1 MPLGFVRL
9 FKNDMNMT
17 KWKDRYNPILVLCI
31 AVAFC
36 AALYLMQ
43 IRVGIEK
50 RNDTVEQALDYQAIL
65 MMAQREGCSSD
76 KLLQQFKDAGVT
88 TLIVYD
94 ATLERL
100 DREKR
105 ISAMPGDV
113 LQKSAAGVH
122 RGDFDAVLSSSSLDP
137 DAVYVTRG
145 NEEEAWNEVKEDLFL
160 RYGEERVK
168 VISQA
173 PEILEVKGDSRL
185 LLEPDYRAKTPM
197 MQAPLGLSVKELR
210 EVQQKG
216 FYVAVRPQNYLPY
229 TRKGVDSLFGR
240 IDKANVHVTAYI
252 PCGTDVIGFPK
263 DIAYMGKKLAERNI
277 RLGLLEHVTQL
288 QFANFAG
295 LDELLRAV
303 DNNAVRVLNI
313 DAQENSKLMMPE
325 ALRRWALADEERNI
339 RLNYVR
345 LFLKP
350 QNGVDII
357 DLNLDY
363 MRQIT
368 QRVKARGYKT
378 GVAGVFQKPG
388 APAAVSAN
396 GNPGFAGSYDPDRK
410 ALLLVALG
418 AWAALALYMGMILP
432 AIKGK
437 KQYILVIAGMLVTA
451 YSLFMG
457 RGLVIRQGLAFL
469 SAVLYPVLSM
479 SVIMALWENIKTDD
493 RPLPGVIFTALWQL
507 ALAIALSL
515 IGATLNGSIMGDLRF
530 MLEADIY
537 RGVKLTF
544 IMPVLLTLLL
554 CLRQYRIFSQDS
566 AKPADLLSQL
576 VQICKTRL
584 TLGHF
589 VVLGVLLF
597 VAYIF
602 VGRSGHTGG
611 VPVPAIEIRLR
622 LFLEEVMYARPR
634 EKEFM
639 IGHPA
644 FFLAVLAAYRMAP
657 NWCKLALVTGAVIG
671 QGSLV
676 QTFCHMRTPA
686 MMSYIRAADGYLLG
700 SVLGI
705 IAVIAV
711 SALMPYVKETL
722 IKSFMRTN
730 SFNQRLL

>member
-1 MPLGFVRL
+1 MSLQDW
-9 FKNDMNMT
+9 KN
-17 KWKDRYNPILVLCI
+17 RYNPILVACI

-43 IRVGIEK
+43 IRIGIEK
-50 RNDTVEQALDYQAIL
+50 RNDTVEQALDHQGIL
-65 MMAQREGCSSD
+65 MMAQREGYSSD
-76 KLLQQFKDAGVT
+76 KLLQQFKEAGVT
-88 TLIVYD
+88 TLIVYEP
-94 ATLERL
+94 TLERL

-105 ISAMPGDV
+105 ISAMPGNV
-113 LQKSAAGVH
+113 LQKAAAGTH
-122 RGDFDAVLSSSSLDP
+122 RGAFDSILTSPALDP

-145 NEEEAWNEVKEDLFL
+145 NDEEAWSEVKEDLYL
-160 RYGEERVK
+160 RYGAERIK
-168 VISQA
+168 QFSKA

-185 LLEPDYRAKTPM
+185 LLEPDYHSKTPM

-216 FYVAVRPQNYLPY
+216 FYIAVRPQNYLPY
-229 TRKGVDSLFGR
+229 SQKALDSIFAR
-240 IDKANVHVTAYI
+240 IDKAGVQVTTYI
-252 PCGTDVIGFPK
+252 PCGSDVLGFPG
-263 DIAYMGKKLAERNI
+263 DIAYAGKKLAERNI
-277 RLGLLEHVTQL
+277 RLGLLEHFTQL
-288 QFANFAG
+288 QFANFDGQDA
-295 LDELLRAV
+295 LLRSV
-303 DNNAVRVLNI
+303 ENNAVRVLNI
-313 DAQENSKLMMPE
+313 DVHENRKLTMPE

-339 RLNYVR
+339 RINYVR

-350 QNGVDII
+350 QDGVDII

-363 MRQIT
+363 MRKIT
-368 QRVKARGYKT
+368 ERVKDRGFKI
-378 GVAGVFQKPG
+378 GVAGVFQNPDGKPG
-388 APAAVSAN
+388 PSAN
-396 GNPGFAGSYDPDRK
+396 GNPGFAGSYEPNRT
-410 ALLLVALG
+410 LLLIAALG
-418 AWAALALYMGMILP
+418 AWAALALYLGMILP
-432 AIKGK
+432 SCKGT
-437 KQYILVIAGMLVTA
+437 KQYVLVAVGMLLTA
-451 YSLFMG
+451 YGLFMG
-457 RGLVIRQGLAFL
+457 RGLTIRQGLAFL
-469 SAVLYPVLSM
+469 SAVLYPVLSI
-479 SVIMALWENIKTDD
+479 SVIMSLWENIKTDD

-515 IGATLNGSIMGDLRF
+515 IGATLNGSVMGDLRF

-554 CLRQYRIFSQDS
+554 FLRQYSIFPEQKEN
-566 AKPADLLSQL
+566 AADLFAQL

-611 VPVPAIEIRLR
+611 VPVPAIEIKLR

-639 IGHPA
+639 VGHPA

-657 NWCKLALVTGAVIG
+657 NWCKLFLVLGAVIG

-700 SVLGI
+700 SALGI

-711 SALMPYVKETL
+711 SIIMPY
-722 IKSFMRTN
+722 IKPWLRRFSIN
-730 SFNQRLL
+730 E

>member
-1 MPLGFVRL
+1 MSLQ
-9 FKNDMNMT
+9 N
-17 KWKDRYNPILVLCI
+17 WKERYNPILVLCI

-50 RNDTVEQALDYQAIL
+50 RNDTVEQTLDYQAIL
-65 MMAQREGCSSD
+65 MMAQREGYSSE
-76 KLLQQFKDAGVT
+76 KLLRQFKDAGVT

-94 ATLERL
+94 TTLERL

-105 ISAMPGDV
+105 VSAMPGDV

-122 RGDFDAVLSSSSLDP
+122 RGDFDTILVSPALDP

-145 NEEEAWNEVKEDLFL
+145 QDEEAWNEVKEDLFL
-160 RYGEERVK
+160 RYGTERVK
-168 VISQA
+168 QFSQT

-210 EVQQKG
+210 EVKEKG
-216 FYVAVRPQNYLPY
+216 FYIAVRPQNYLPY
-229 TRKGVDSLFGR
+229 TQKGVDSLFAR
-240 IDKANVHVTAYI
+240 IDKAGVQVTTYI
-252 PCGTDVIGFPK
+252 PCGTDVIGFPA
-263 DIAYMGKKLAERNI
+263 DIEYMGRKLRERNI

-288 QFANFAG
+288 QFAKFAG
-295 LDELLRAV
+295 LDALLRSV

-313 DAQENSKLMMPE
+313 DAQENSKLMMPD

-339 RLNYVR
+339 RVNYVR

-350 QNGVDII
+350 Q
-357 DLNLDY
+357 
-363 MRQIT
+363 
-368 QRVKARGYKT
+368 
-378 GVAGVFQKPG
+378 KPG
-388 APAAVSAN
+388 GTDASAN

-418 AWAALALYMGMILP
+418 AWSALALYMGMILP
-432 AIKGK
+432 SCKGT
-437 KQYILVIAGMLVTA
+437 KQYLLVIAGMLITA

-457 RGLVIRQGLAFL
+457 RGLSIRQGLAFL
-469 SAVLYPVLSM
+469 SAVLYPVLSI
-479 SVIMALWENIKTDD
+479 SVILTLWENIKTDTKSTA
-493 RPLPGVIFTALWQL
+493 GVIFTALWQL

-530 MLEADIY
+530 LLEADIY

-554 CLRQYRIFSQDS
+554 FLRQYSIFQETGRK
-566 AKPADLLSQL
+566 AADLFAQL
-576 VQICKTRL
+576 VRICKMRL

-589 VVLGVLLF
+589 VILGVLLF

-611 VPVPAIEIRLR
+611 VPVPAIEIKLR

-657 NWCKLALVTGAVIG
+657 NWCKLALVLGAVIG

-705 IAVIAV
+705 IAVIVV
-711 SALMPYVKETL
+711 SILMPYVKPWLRRFSVNE
-722 IKSFMRTN
+722 
-730 SFNQRLL
+730 

>member
-1 MPLGFVRL
+1 MSLQ
-9 FKNDMNMT
+9 N
-17 KWKDRYNPILVLCI
+17 WKERYNPILVLCI

-36 AALYLMQ
+36 VALYLMQ

-50 RNDTVEQALDYQAIL
+50 RNDTVEQTLDYQAIL
-65 MMAQREGCSSD
+65 MMAQREGYSSE
-76 KLLQQFKDAGVT
+76 KLLRKFKDAGVT

-94 ATLERL
+94 TTLERL

-122 RGDFDAVLSSSSLDP
+122 RGDFDVILASPALDP

-145 NEEEAWNEVKEDLFL
+145 NDEEAWNEVKEDLFL
-160 RYGEERVK
+160 RYGTERVK
-168 VISQA
+168 QFSQN

-210 EVQQKG
+210 EVKEKG
-216 FYVAVRPQNYLPY
+216 FYIAVRPQNYLPY
-229 TRKGVDSLFGR
+229 TQKGMESLFAR
-240 IDKANVHVTAYI
+240 IDKAGVQVTTYI
-252 PCGTDVIGFPK
+252 PCGTDVIGFPA
-263 DIAYMGKKLAERNI
+263 DIEYMGRKLRERNI

-288 QFANFAG
+288 QFAKFAG
-295 LDELLRAV
+295 LDALLRSV

-313 DAQENSKLMMPE
+313 DAQENSKLMMPD

-339 RLNYVR
+339 RINYVR

-368 QRVKARGYKT
+368 QQVKDRGYKI

-388 APAAVSAN
+388 DTDASAN

-410 ALLLVALG
+410 ALLVVALG
-418 AWAALALYMGMILP
+418 AWAALALYIVMIFP
-432 AIKGK
+432 SCKGA
-437 KQYILVIAGMLVTA
+437 KQYLLVIAGMLITA

-457 RGLVIRQGLAFL
+457 RGLSIRQGLAFL

-479 SVIMALWENIKTDD
+479 SVILTLWEDIKTDTKSTV
-493 RPLPGVIFTALWQL
+493 GVIFAALWQL

-530 MLEADIY
+530 LLEADIY

-554 CLRQYRIFSQDS
+554 FLRQYSIFQETGRK
-566 AKPADLLSQL
+566 ATDLFAQL
-576 VQICKTRL
+576 VRICKMRL

-589 VVLGVLLF
+589 VILGVLLF

-611 VPVPAIEIRLR
+611 VPVPAIEIKLR

-657 NWCKLALVTGAVIG
+657 NWCKLALVLGAVIG

-705 IAVIAV
+705 IAVIVV
-711 SALMPYVKETL
+711 SILMPYVKPWLRRFSVNE
-722 IKSFMRTN
+722 
-730 SFNQRLL
+730 

>member
-1 MPLGFVRL
+1 MSLQI
-9 FKNDMNMT
+9 
-17 KWKDRYNPILVLCI
+17 WKERYNPILVLCI

-50 RNDTVEQALDYQAIL
+50 RNDTVEQTLDYQAIL
-65 MMAQREGCSSD
+65 MMAQREGYSSE
-76 KLLQQFKDAGVT
+76 KLLRQFKDAGVT
-88 TLIVYD
+88 TLVVYD

-105 ISAMPGDV
+105 VSAMPGDV

-122 RGDFDAVLSSSSLDP
+122 RGDFDTILASPFLDP

-145 NEEEAWNEVKEDLFL
+145 NDEDAWDEVKEDLFL
-160 RYGEERVK
+160 RYGAERVK
-168 VISQA
+168 LFSQA

-210 EVQQKG
+210 EVKEKG

-229 TRKGVDSLFGR
+229 TQKGVDNFFAR
-240 IDKANVHVTAYI
+240 IDKAGVQVTTYI
-252 PCGTDVIGFPK
+252 PCGTDVIGFPA
-263 DIAYMGKKLAERNI
+263 DIEYMGRKLRERNI

-288 QFANFAG
+288 QFAKFAG
-295 LDELLRAV
+295 LDALLRSV

-313 DAQENSKLMMPE
+313 DAQENSKLMMPD

-339 RLNYVR
+339 RVNYVR

-368 QRVKARGYKT
+368 QQVKGRGYKI

-388 APAAVSAN
+388 EASASAN

-418 AWAALALYMGMILP
+418 AWAALALYMGIILP
-432 AIKGK
+432 SCKGA
-437 KQYILVIAGMLVTA
+437 KQYLLVIAGMLITA
-451 YSLFMG
+451 YSLFIG
-457 RGLVIRQGLAFL
+457 RGLSVRQGLAFL

-479 SVIMALWENIKTDD
+479 SVILTLWDTIKTDTKSTA
-493 RPLPGVIFTALWQL
+493 GVIVTALWQL

-515 IGATLNGSIMGDLRF
+515 VGATLNGSIMGDLRF
-530 MLEADIY
+530 LLEADIY

-554 CLRQYRIFSQDS
+554 FLRQYSIFQETGKK
-566 AKPADLLSQL
+566 AADLFTQL

-589 VVLGVLLF
+589 VILGILLF

-611 VPVPAIEIRLR
+611 VPVPAIEIKLR

-657 NWCKLALVTGAVIG
+657 NWCKLALVLGAVIG

-686 MMSYIRAADGYLLG
+686 IMSYIRAADGYLLG

-711 SALMPYVKETL
+711 SVLMPYVKPWLRRFSVNE
-722 IKSFMRTN
+722 
-730 SFNQRLL
+730 

>member
-1 MPLGFVRL
+1 MSLQ
-9 FKNDMNMT
+9 N
-17 KWKDRYNPILVLCI
+17 WKERYNPILVLCI

-50 RNDTVEQALDYQAIL
+50 RNDTVEQTLDYQAIL
-65 MMAQREGCSSD
+65 MMARREGYSSD

-113 LQKSAAGVH
+113 LQKAAAGVH
-122 RGDFDAVLSSSSLDP
+122 GGVFDAILASPNLDP
-137 DAVYVTRG
+137 DALYVTRG
-145 NEEEAWNEVKEDLFL
+145 NDEEAWNEVKEDMFL
-160 RYGEERVK
+160 RYGAERVK
-168 VISQA
+168 QFSRA
-173 PEILEVKGDSRL
+173 PEILEVKGDSRV

-197 MQAPLGLSVKELR
+197 MQAPLGLSVKELK

-229 TRKGVDSLFGR
+229 TQKGVDSLFAR
-240 IDKANVHVTAYI
+240 IDKAGVQVTTYI
-252 PCGTDVIGFPK
+252 PCGTDVIGFPA
-263 DIAYMGKKLAERNI
+263 DIEYMGKKLTERNI

-288 QFANFAG
+288 QFAKFAG
-295 LDELLRAV
+295 LDALLRSV

-313 DAQENSKLMMPE
+313 DAQENSKLMMPD

-339 RLNYVR
+339 RINYVR

-368 QRVKARGYKT
+368 QQVQGRGYKT

-388 APAAVSAN
+388 NTAASAN
-396 GNPGFAGSYDPDRK
+396 GNPGFAGTYDPDRK
-410 ALLLVALG
+410 VLLLVALG
-418 AWAALALYMGMILP
+418 AWAALALYMGMIIP
-432 AIKGK
+432 AVRGT
-437 KQYILVIAGMLVTA
+437 KQYLLVVAGMLITA

-457 RGLVIRQGLAFL
+457 RGLSIRQGLAFL
-469 SAVLYPVLSM
+469 SAVLYPVLSI
-479 SVIMALWENIKTDD
+479 SVILALWENIKTDNK
-493 RPLPGVIFTALWQL
+493 PTAGVIFAALWQL

-515 IGATLNGSIMGDLRF
+515 TGATLNGSIMGDLRF

-544 IMPVLLTLLL
+544 ILPVLLTLLL
-554 CLRQYRIFSQDS
+554 FLRQYSIFQEAGQKAADLFSQI
-566 AKPADLLSQL
+566 
-576 VQICKTRL
+576 VRICKIRL

-589 VVLGVLLF
+589 VILGVLLF
-597 VAYIF
+597 AAYIF

-611 VPVPAIEIRLR
+611 VPVPAIEIKLR

-657 NWCKLALVTGAVIG
+657 NWCRLALVLGAVIG

-686 MMSYIRAADGYLLG
+686 MMSYIRAVDGYLLG
-700 SVLGI
+700 SALGI

-711 SALMPYVKETL
+711 SIIMPYVKPWLRRFTVNE
-722 IKSFMRTN
+722 
-730 SFNQRLL
+730 

>member
-1 MPLGFVRL
+1 MSVP
-9 FKNDMNMT
+9 N
-17 KWKDRYNPILVLCI
+17 WKERYNPILVLCI

-50 RNDTVEQALDYQAIL
+50 RNDTVEQTLDYQGIL
-65 MMAQREGCSSD
+65 MMAQREGYSSE

-94 ATLERL
+94 TTLERL

-113 LQKSAAGVH
+113 LQKAAAGVH
-122 RGDFDAVLSSSSLDP
+122 RGDFDAILASPSLDP

-145 NEEEAWNEVKEDLFL
+145 QDEEAWNEVKEDLLL
-160 RYGEERVK
+160 RYGAERVK
-168 VISQA
+168 PFSQT

-210 EVQQKG
+210 EVQEKG

-229 TRKGVDSLFGR
+229 TQKGVDSLFAR
-240 IDKANVHVTAYI
+240 LDKAGVQVTTYI
-252 PCGTDVIGFPK
+252 PCGTDVIGFPA
-263 DIAYMGKKLAERNI
+263 DIEYMGKKLRERNI

-288 QFANFAG
+288 QFAKFAG
-295 LDELLRAV
+295 LDALLRSV

-313 DAQENSKLMMPE
+313 DAQENSKLMMPD

-339 RLNYVR
+339 RVNYVR

-363 MRQIT
+363 MRKIT
-368 QRVKARGYKT
+368 QQVKGRGYKI
-378 GVAGVFQKPG
+378 GVAGVFQEPG
-388 APAAVSAN
+388 DAVPASAN
-396 GNPGFAGSYDPDRK
+396 GNPGFAGSYEPDRK
-410 ALLLVALG
+410 ALLVVALG

-432 AIKGK
+432 SCKGT
-437 KQYILVIAGMLVTA
+437 KQYLLVIFGMLLTA

-457 RGLVIRQGLAFL
+457 RGLTVRQGLAFV

-479 SVIMALWENIKTDD
+479 SVMLTLWDTIKTDTKSTA
-493 RPLPGVIFTALWQL
+493 GVIVTALWQL

-530 MLEADIY
+530 LLEADIY

-554 CLRQYRIFSQDS
+554 FLRQYSIFRN
-566 AKPADLLSQL
+566 PGENVADLFSQL

-589 VVLGVLLF
+589 VILGVLLF

-611 VPVPAIEIRLR
+611 VPVPAIEIKLR

-657 NWCKLALVTGAVIG
+657 NWCKLALVLGAVIG

-711 SALMPYVKETL
+711 SVLMPYVKPWLRRFTL
-722 IKSFMRTN
+722 N
-730 SFNQRLL
+730 E

>member
-1 MPLGFVRL
+1 M
-9 FKNDMNMT
+9 
-17 KWKDRYNPILVLCI
+17 
-31 AVAFC
+31 
-36 AALYLMQ
+36 
-43 IRVGIEK
+43 
-50 RNDTVEQALDYQAIL
+50 
-65 MMAQREGCSSD
+65 
-76 KLLQQFKDAGVT
+76 
-88 TLIVYD
+88 
-94 ATLERL
+94 
-100 DREKR
+100 
-105 ISAMPGDV
+105 
-113 LQKSAAGVH
+113 
-122 RGDFDAVLSSSSLDP
+122 
-137 DAVYVTRG
+137 YVTRG
-145 NEEEAWNEVKEDLFL
+145 NDEEAWNEVKEDLFL
-160 RYGEERVK
+160 RYGTERVRLF
-168 VISQA
+168 SQA

-210 EVQQKG
+210 EVQEKG

-229 TRKGVDSLFGR
+229 TQKGVDSLFAR
-240 IDKANVHVTAYI
+240 IDKAGVQVSTYI
-252 PCGTDVIGFPK
+252 PCGTDLIGFPA
-263 DIAYMGKKLAERNI
+263 DIEYMGKKLQERNI

-288 QFANFAG
+288 QFAKFSG
-295 LDELLRAV
+295 LDALLRSV
-303 DNNAVRVLNI
+303 ENNAVRVLNI
-313 DAQENSKLMMPE
+313 DAQENSKLMMPD

-339 RLNYVR
+339 RVNYVR

-368 QRVKARGYKT
+368 QQVKGRGYKI

-388 APAAVSAN
+388 DTDASAN

-418 AWAALALYMGMILP
+418 AWSALALYMGMILP
-432 AIKGK
+432 SCKGT
-437 KQYILVIAGMLVTA
+437 KQYLLVIAGMLITA

-457 RGLVIRQGLAFL
+457 RGLSIRQGLAFL
-469 SAVLYPVLSM
+469 SAVLYPVLSI
-479 SVIMALWENIKTDD
+479 SVILTLWENIKTDTKSTA
-493 RPLPGVIFTALWQL
+493 GVIFTALWQL

-530 MLEADIY
+530 LLEADIY

-554 CLRQYRIFSQDS
+554 FLRQYSIFQETGKK
-566 AKPADLLSQL
+566 AADLFSQL
-576 VQICKTRL
+576 VRICKMRL

-589 VVLGVLLF
+589 VILGILLF

-611 VPVPAIEIRLR
+611 VPVPAIEIKLR

-657 NWCKLALVTGAVIG
+657 NWCKLALVLGAVIG

-686 MMSYIRAADGYLLG
+686 IMSYIRAADGYLLG

-711 SALMPYVKETL
+711 SVLMPYVKPWLRRFSVNE
-722 IKSFMRTN
+722 
-730 SFNQRLL
+730 

>member
-1 MPLGFVRL
+1 MSVP
-9 FKNDMNMT
+9 N
-17 KWKDRYNPILVLCI
+17 WKERYNPILVLCI

-50 RNDTVEQALDYQAIL
+50 RNDTVEQTLDYQGIL
-65 MMAQREGCSSD
+65 MMAQREGYSSE

-94 ATLERL
+94 TTLERL

-113 LQKSAAGVH
+113 LQKAAAGVH
-122 RGDFDAVLSSSSLDP
+122 RGDFDAILASPSLDP

-145 NEEEAWNEVKEDLFL
+145 QDEEAWNEVKEDLFL
-160 RYGEERVK
+160 RYGAERVK
-168 VISQA
+168 PFSQT

-210 EVQQKG
+210 EVQEKG

-229 TRKGVDSLFGR
+229 TQKGVASLFAR
-240 IDKANVHVTAYI
+240 IDKAGVQVTTYI
-252 PCGTDVIGFPK
+252 PCGTDVIGFPA
-263 DIAYMGKKLAERNI
+263 DIEYMGKKLRERNI

-288 QFANFAG
+288 QFAKFAG
-295 LDELLRAV
+295 LDALLRSV

-313 DAQENSKLMMPE
+313 DAQENSKLMMPD

-339 RLNYVR
+339 RVNYVR

-363 MRQIT
+363 MRKIT
-368 QRVKARGYKT
+368 QQVKGRGYKI

-388 APAAVSAN
+388 DAAPASAN
-396 GNPGFAGSYDPDRK
+396 GNPGFSGSYDPDRK
-410 ALLLVALG
+410 ALLVVALG

-432 AIKGK
+432 SCKGT
-437 KQYILVIAGMLVTA
+437 KQYLLVIFGMLLTA

-457 RGLVIRQGLAFL
+457 RGLSVRQGLAFL

-479 SVIMALWENIKTDD
+479 SVILTLWDTIKTDTKSTV
-493 RPLPGVIFTALWQL
+493 GVIVTALWQL

-530 MLEADIY
+530 LLEADIY

-554 CLRQYRIFSQDS
+554 FLRQYSIFRNPGEN
-566 AKPADLLSQL
+566 AADLFSQL

-589 VVLGVLLF
+589 VILGVLLF

-611 VPVPAIEIRLR
+611 VPVPAIEIKLR

-634 EKEFM
+634 EKEFL

-657 NWCKLALVTGAVIG
+657 NWCKLALVLGAVIG

-711 SALMPYVKETL
+711 SVLMPYVKPWLRRFTL
-722 IKSFMRTN
+722 N
-730 SFNQRLL
+730 E

>member
-1 MPLGFVRL
+1 MSLQ
-9 FKNDMNMT
+9 N
-17 KWKDRYNPILVLCI
+17 WKERYNPILVLCI

-36 AALYLMQ
+36 VALYLMQ

-50 RNDTVEQALDYQAIL
+50 RNDTVEQTLDYQAIL
-65 MMAQREGCSSD
+65 MMAQREGYSNE

-113 LQKSAAGVH
+113 LQKAAAGVH
-122 RGDFDAVLSSSSLDP
+122 RGSFDAILASPDLDP

-145 NEEEAWNEVKEDLFL
+145 QDEEAWNEVKEDLFL
-160 RYGEERVK
+160 RYGDERVRT
-168 VISQA
+168 ISMA

-210 EVQQKG
+210 EVKEKG
-216 FYVAVRPQNYLPY
+216 FYIAVRPQNYLPY
-229 TRKGVDSLFGR
+229 TQKGVDSLFAR
-240 IDKANVHVTAYI
+240 IDKAGVQVTTYI
-252 PCGTDVIGFPK
+252 PCGTDVIGFPA
-263 DIAYMGKKLAERNI
+263 DIEYMEKKLRERNI

-288 QFANFAG
+288 QFAKFAG
-295 LDELLRAV
+295 LDTLLRSV

-313 DAQENSKLMMPE
+313 DAQENSKLMMPD

-339 RLNYVR
+339 RVNYVR

-368 QRVKARGYKT
+368 QQVKGRGYKT

-388 APAAVSAN
+388 DTDASAN

-432 AIKGK
+432 SCKGT
-437 KQYILVIAGMLVTA
+437 KQYLLVIAGMLITA

-457 RGLVIRQGLAFL
+457 RGLSIRQGLAFL
-469 SAVLYPVLSM
+469 SAVLYPVLSI
-479 SVIMALWENIKTDD
+479 SVILALWENIKTDTKSTA
-493 RPLPGVIFTALWQL
+493 GVIFTALWQL

-554 CLRQYRIFSQDS
+554 FLRQYSIFQESGKK
-566 AKPADLLSQL
+566 AADLFSQL
-576 VQICKTRL
+576 VRICKMRL

-589 VVLGVLLF
+589 VILGVLLF

-611 VPVPAIEIRLR
+611 VPVPAIEIKLR

-657 NWCKLALVTGAVIG
+657 NWCKLALVLGAVIG

-711 SALMPYVKETL
+711 SVLMPYVKPWLRRFSVNE
-722 IKSFMRTN
+722 
-730 SFNQRLL
+730 

>member
-1 MPLGFVRL
+1 M
-9 FKNDMNMT
+9 
-17 KWKDRYNPILVLCI
+17 
-31 AVAFC
+31 
-36 AALYLMQ
+36 
-43 IRVGIEK
+43 
-50 RNDTVEQALDYQAIL
+50 
-65 MMAQREGCSSD
+65 
-76 KLLQQFKDAGVT
+76 
-88 TLIVYD
+88 
-94 ATLERL
+94 
-100 DREKR
+100 
-105 ISAMPGDV
+105 
-113 LQKSAAGVH
+113 
-122 RGDFDAVLSSSSLDP
+122 
-137 DAVYVTRG
+137 TRG
-145 NEEEAWNEVKEDLFL
+145 QDEEAWNEVKEDLFL
-160 RYGEERVK
+160 RYGTERVK
-168 VISQA
+168 QFSQT

-210 EVQQKG
+210 EVKEKG
-216 FYVAVRPQNYLPY
+216 FYIAVRPQNYLPY
-229 TRKGVDSLFGR
+229 TQKGVDSLFAR
-240 IDKANVHVTAYI
+240 IDKAGVQVTTYI
-252 PCGTDVIGFPK
+252 PCGTDVIGFPA
-263 DIAYMGKKLAERNI
+263 DIEYMGRKLRERNI

-288 QFANFAG
+288 QFAKFAG
-295 LDELLRAV
+295 LDALLRSV

-313 DAQENSKLMMPE
+313 DAQENSKLMMPD

-339 RLNYVR
+339 RVNYVR

-363 MRQIT
+363 MQQIT
-368 QRVKARGYKT
+368 QQVKGRGYKI

-388 APAAVSAN
+388 DTDASAN

-418 AWAALALYMGMILP
+418 AWSALALYMGMILP
-432 AIKGK
+432 SCKGT
-437 KQYILVIAGMLVTA
+437 KQYLLVIAGMLITA

-457 RGLVIRQGLAFL
+457 RGLSIRQGLAFL
-469 SAVLYPVLSM
+469 SAVLYPVLSI
-479 SVIMALWENIKTDD
+479 SVILTLWENIKTDTKSTA
-493 RPLPGVIFTALWQL
+493 GVIFTALWQL

-530 MLEADIY
+530 LLEADIY

-544 IMPVLLTLLL
+544 IMPVLLTLLFF
-554 CLRQYRIFSQDS
+554 LRQYSIFQETGKK
-566 AKPADLLSQL
+566 AADLFSQL
-576 VQICKTRL
+576 VRICKMRL

-589 VVLGVLLF
+589 VILGILLF

-611 VPVPAIEIRLR
+611 VPVPAIEIKLR

-657 NWCKLALVTGAVIG
+657 NWCKLALVLGAVIG

-711 SALMPYVKETL
+711 SVLMPYLKPWLRRFSVNE
-722 IKSFMRTN
+722 
-730 SFNQRLL
+730 

>member
-1 MPLGFVRL
+1 MSVP
-9 FKNDMNMT
+9 N
-17 KWKDRYNPILVLCI
+17 WKERYNPILVLCI

-50 RNDTVEQALDYQAIL
+50 RNDTVEQTLDYQGIL
-65 MMAQREGCSSD
+65 MMAQREGYSSE

-94 ATLERL
+94 TTLERL

-113 LQKSAAGVH
+113 LQKAAAGVH
-122 RGDFDAVLSSSSLDP
+122 RGDFDAILASPSLDP

-145 NEEEAWNEVKEDLFL
+145 QDEEAWNEVKEDLFL
-160 RYGEERVK
+160 RYGAEREK
-168 VISQA
+168 PFSQT

-210 EVQQKG
+210 EVQEKG

-229 TRKGVDSLFGR
+229 TQKGVDSLFAR
-240 IDKANVHVTAYI
+240 IDKSGVQVTTYI
-252 PCGTDVIGFPK
+252 PCGTDVIGFPA
-263 DIAYMGKKLAERNI
+263 DIGYMGKKLKERNI

-288 QFANFAG
+288 QFAKFAG
-295 LDELLRAV
+295 LDDLLRSV

-313 DAQENSKLMMPE
+313 DAQENSKLMMPD

-339 RLNYVR
+339 RVNYVR

-363 MRQIT
+363 MRKIT
-368 QRVKARGYKT
+368 QQVKGRGYKI

-388 APAAVSAN
+388 DAAPASAN

-410 ALLLVALG
+410 ALLVVALG

-432 AIKGK
+432 SCKGT
-437 KQYILVIAGMLVTA
+437 KQYLLVIFGMLLTA

-457 RGLVIRQGLAFL
+457 RGLSVRQGLAFL

-479 SVIMALWENIKTDD
+479 SVMLTLWDTIKTDT
-493 RPLPGVIFTALWQL
+493 RSTAGVIVTALWQL

-554 CLRQYRIFSQDS
+554 FLRQYSIFRN
-566 AKPADLLSQL
+566 PGENVADLFSQL

-589 VVLGVLLF
+589 VILGVLLF

-611 VPVPAIEIRLR
+611 VPVPAIEIKLR

-657 NWCKLALVTGAVIG
+657 NWCKLALVLGAVIG

-711 SALMPYVKETL
+711 SVLMPYVKPWLRRFTL
-722 IKSFMRTN
+722 N
-730 SFNQRLL
+730 E

>member
-1 MPLGFVRL
+1 MSLQ
-9 FKNDMNMT
+9 N
-17 KWKDRYNPILVLCI
+17 WKGRYNPILVLCI

-50 RNDTVEQALDYQAIL
+50 RNDTVEQTLDYQAIL
-65 MMAQREGCSSD
+65 MMAQREGYSSE
-76 KLLQQFKDAGVT
+76 KLLRQFKDAGVT

-94 ATLERL
+94 TTLERL

-105 ISAMPGDV
+105 VSAMPGDV

-122 RGDFDAVLSSSSLDP
+122 RGDFDTILVSPALDP

-145 NEEEAWNEVKEDLFL
+145 QDEEAWNEVKEDLFL
-160 RYGEERVK
+160 RYGTERVK
-168 VISQA
+168 QFSQT

-210 EVQQKG
+210 EVKEKG
-216 FYVAVRPQNYLPY
+216 FYIAVRPQNYLPY
-229 TRKGVDSLFGR
+229 TQKGVDSLFAR
-240 IDKANVHVTAYI
+240 IDKAGVEVTTYI
-252 PCGTDVIGFPK
+252 PCGTDVIGFPA
-263 DIAYMGKKLAERNI
+263 DIEYMGRKLRERNI

-288 QFANFAG
+288 QFAKFAG
-295 LDELLRAV
+295 LDALLRSV

-313 DAQENSKLMMPE
+313 DAQENSKLMMPD

-339 RLNYVR
+339 RVNYVR

-363 MRQIT
+363 MQQIT
-368 QRVKARGYKT
+368 QQVKGRGYKI

-388 APAAVSAN
+388 DTDASAN
-396 GNPGFAGSYDPDRK
+396 GKPGFAGSYDPDRK

-418 AWAALALYMGMILP
+418 AWSALALYMGMILP
-432 AIKGK
+432 SCKGT
-437 KQYILVIAGMLVTA
+437 KQYLLVIAGMLITA

-457 RGLVIRQGLAFL
+457 RGLSIRQGLAFL
-469 SAVLYPVLSM
+469 SAVLYPVLSI
-479 SVIMALWENIKTDD
+479 SVILTLWENIKTDTKSTA
-493 RPLPGVIFTALWQL
+493 GVIFTALWQL

-530 MLEADIY
+530 LLEADIY

-554 CLRQYRIFSQDS
+554 FLRQYSIFQETGKK
-566 AKPADLLSQL
+566 AADLFSQL
-576 VQICKTRL
+576 VRICKMRL

-589 VVLGVLLF
+589 VILGILLF

-611 VPVPAIEIRLR
+611 VPV
-622 LFLEEVMYARPR
+622 YARPR

-657 NWCKLALVTGAVIG
+657 NWCKLALVLGAVIG

-686 MMSYIRAADGYLLG
+686 IMSYIRAADGYLLG

-711 SALMPYVKETL
+711 SVLMPYVKPWLVSILMPYVKPWLRRFSVNE
-722 IKSFMRTN
+722 
-730 SFNQRLL
+730 

>member
-1 MPLGFVRL
+1 MSLQ
-9 FKNDMNMT
+9 N
-17 KWKDRYNPILVLCI
+17 WKERYNPILVLCI

-36 AALYLMQ
+36 VALYLMQ

-50 RNDTVEQALDYQAIL
+50 RNNTVEQTLDYQAIL
-65 MMAQREGCSSD
+65 MMAQREGYSSE
-76 KLLQQFKDAGVT
+76 KLLRQFKDAGVT

-94 ATLERL
+94 TTLERL

-113 LQKSAAGVH
+113 LQKSAGGVH
-122 RGDFDAVLSSSSLDP
+122 RGDFDVILASPALDP

-145 NEEEAWNEVKEDLFL
+145 NDEEAWNEVKEDLFQ
-160 RYGEERVK
+160 RYGGERVRT
-168 VISQA
+168 ISMA

-210 EVQQKG
+210 EVKEKG
-216 FYVAVRPQNYLPY
+216 FYIAVRPQNYLPY
-229 TRKGVDSLFGR
+229 TQKGVDSLFAR
-240 IDKANVHVTAYI
+240 LDKAGVQVTTYI
-252 PCGTDVIGFPK
+252 PCGTDVIGFPA
-263 DIAYMGKKLAERNI
+263 DIEYMGRKLRERNI

-288 QFANFAG
+288 QFAKFAG
-295 LDELLRAV
+295 LDALLRSV
-303 DNNAVRVLNI
+303 ENNAVRVLNI
-313 DAQENSKLMMPE
+313 DAQENSKLMMPD

-339 RLNYVR
+339 RINYVR

-368 QRVKARGYKT
+368 QQVKGRGYKT

-388 APAAVSAN
+388 DTDASAN
-396 GNPGFAGSYDPDRK
+396 GNPGFTGSYDPDRK

-418 AWAALALYMGMILP
+418 AWSALALYMGMILP
-432 AIKGK
+432 SCKGA
-437 KQYILVIAGMLVTA
+437 KQYLLVIAGMLITA

-457 RGLVIRQGLAFL
+457 RGLSIRQGLAFL
-469 SAVLYPVLSM
+469 SAVLYPVLSI
-479 SVIMALWENIKTDD
+479 SVILALWENIKTDTKSTA
-493 RPLPGVIFTALWQL
+493 GVIFTALWQL

-530 MLEADIY
+530 LLEADIY

-554 CLRQYRIFSQDS
+554 FLRQYSIFQETGKK
-566 AKPADLLSQL
+566 AADLFSQL
-576 VQICKTRL
+576 VRICKMRL

-589 VVLGVLLF
+589 VILGVLLF
-597 VAYIF
+597 TAYIF

-611 VPVPAIEIRLR
+611 VPVPAIEIKLR

-634 EKEFM
+634 EKEFL

-657 NWCKLALVTGAVIG
+657 NWCKLALVLGAVIG

-700 SVLGI
+700 SALGV

-711 SALMPYVKETL
+711 SILMPYVRPWLRRFSVNE
-722 IKSFMRTN
+722 
-730 SFNQRLL
+730 

>member
-1 MPLGFVRL
+1 M
-9 FKNDMNMT
+9 
-17 KWKDRYNPILVLCI
+17 
-31 AVAFC
+31 
-36 AALYLMQ
+36 
-43 IRVGIEK
+43 
-50 RNDTVEQALDYQAIL
+50 
-65 MMAQREGCSSD
+65 
-76 KLLQQFKDAGVT
+76 
-88 TLIVYD
+88 
-94 ATLERL
+94 
-100 DREKR
+100 
-105 ISAMPGDV
+105 
-113 LQKSAAGVH
+113 
-122 RGDFDAVLSSSSLDP
+122 
-137 DAVYVTRG
+137 
-145 NEEEAWNEVKEDLFL
+145 
-160 RYGEERVK
+160 
-168 VISQA
+168 
-173 PEILEVKGDSRL
+173 
-185 LLEPDYRAKTPM
+185 
-197 MQAPLGLSVKELR
+197 
-210 EVQQKG
+210 
-216 FYVAVRPQNYLPY
+216 
-229 TRKGVDSLFGR
+229 DSLFAR
-240 IDKANVHVTAYI
+240 LDKAGVQVTTYI
-252 PCGTDVIGFPK
+252 PCGTDVIGFPA
-263 DIAYMGKKLAERNI
+263 DIEYMGRKLRERNI

-288 QFANFAG
+288 QFAKFAG
-295 LDELLRAV
+295 LDALLRSV

-313 DAQENSKLMMPE
+313 DAQENSKLMMPD

-339 RLNYVR
+339 RVNYVR

-363 MRQIT
+363 MQQIT
-368 QRVKARGYKT
+368 QQVKGRGYKI

-388 APAAVSAN
+388 DTDASAN

-418 AWAALALYMGMILP
+418 AWSALALYMGMILP
-432 AIKGK
+432 SCKGT
-437 KQYILVIAGMLVTA
+437 KQYLLVIAGMLITA

-457 RGLVIRQGLAFL
+457 RGLSIRQGLAFL
-469 SAVLYPVLSM
+469 SAVLYPVLSI
-479 SVIMALWENIKTDD
+479 SVILTLWENIKTDTESTA
-493 RPLPGVIFTALWQL
+493 GVIFTALWQL

-530 MLEADIY
+530 LLEADIY

-554 CLRQYRIFSQDS
+554 FLRQYSIFQETGKK
-566 AKPADLLSQL
+566 AADLFSQL
-576 VQICKTRL
+576 VRICKMRL

-589 VVLGVLLF
+589 VILGILLF

-611 VPVPAIEIRLR
+611 VPVPAIEIKLR

-657 NWCKLALVTGAVIG
+657 NWCKLALVLGAVIG

-686 MMSYIRAADGYLLG
+686 IMSYIRAADGYLLG

-711 SALMPYVKETL
+711 SVLMPYVKPWLRRFSVNE
-722 IKSFMRTN
+722 
-730 SFNQRLL
+730 

>member
-1 MPLGFVRL
+1 
-9 FKNDMNMT
+9 MNME
-17 KWKDRYNPILVLCI
+17 KWKDRYNPILVTCI
-31 AVAFC
+31 IVAFF

-50 RNDTVEQALDYQAIL
+50 RNDTVEQTLDYQAIR
-65 MMAQREGCSSD
+65 MMAQREGYSSET
-76 KLLQQFKDAGVT
+76 LLQQFKDAGVT

-122 RGDFDAVLSSSSLDP
+122 HGDFDAILALPSLDP

-145 NEEEAWNEVKEDLFL
+145 HDEEAWNEVKEDLFL
-160 RYGEERVK
+160 RYGEERVTT
-168 VISQA
+168 VSQV

-229 TRKGVDSLFGR
+229 TQKGVDSLFAR
-240 IDKANVHVTAYI
+240 IDKANVQVTTYI
-252 PCGTDVIGFPK
+252 PCGTDVIGFPR
-263 DIAYMGKKLAERNI
+263 DISYMGKKLEERNI

-295 LDELLRAV
+295 LDDLLREV

-313 DAQENSKLMMPE
+313 DAQENSKLMMPD

-339 RLNYVR
+339 RVNYVR

-368 QRVKARGYKT
+368 QQVKGRGYKI
-378 GVAGVFQKPG
+378 GVAGVFQKPDE
-388 APAAVSAN
+388 AVAASVN
-396 GNPGFAGSYDPDRK
+396 GNPGFAGSYNPDRK

-418 AWAALALYMGMILP
+418 AWAALALYVGMIIP
-432 AIKGK
+432 AFKGT
-437 KQYILVIAGMLVTA
+437 KQYLLVVAGMLVTA

-457 RGLVIRQGLAFL
+457 RGLTIRQALAFL

-479 SVIMALWENIKTDD
+479 SVIMTLWENIKTDD
-493 RPLPGVIFTALWQL
+493 KPLPGIIFTALWQL
-507 ALAIALSL
+507 ALAIVLSL

-554 CLRQYRIFSQDS
+554 FLRQYSIFQEKDAKADGLFSQ
-566 AKPADLLSQL
+566 LL
-576 VQICKTRL
+576 QICKTRL

-589 VVLGVLLF
+589 VMLGVLLF

-611 VPVPAIEIRLR
+611 VPVPAIEIKLR
-622 LFLEEVMYARPR
+622 LFLEQVMYARPR
-634 EKEFM
+634 EKEFL

-657 NWCKLALVTGAVIG
+657 NWLRLALVLGAVIG

-686 MMSYIRAADGYLLG
+686 IMSYIRAADGYLLG
-700 SVLGI
+700 SALGI
-705 IAVIAV
+705 IAVIAF
-711 SALMPYVKETL
+711 SIIMPYVKPWLRRFSVNE
-722 IKSFMRTN
+722 
-730 SFNQRLL
+730 

>member
-1 MPLGFVRL
+1 MSVP
-9 FKNDMNMT
+9 N
-17 KWKDRYNPILVLCI
+17 WKERYNPILVLCI

-50 RNDTVEQALDYQAIL
+50 RNDTVEQTLDYQGIL
-65 MMAQREGCSSD
+65 MMAQREGYSSE

-94 ATLERL
+94 TTLERL

-105 ISAMPGDV
+105 ISAMPVDV
-113 LQKSAAGVH
+113 LQKAAAGVH
-122 RGDFDAVLSSSSLDP
+122 RGDFDAILASPSLDP

-145 NEEEAWNEVKEDLFL
+145 QDEEAWNEVKEDLFL
-160 RYGEERVK
+160 RYGAERVK
-168 VISQA
+168 PFSQT

-210 EVQQKG
+210 EVQEKG

-229 TRKGVDSLFGR
+229 TQKGVDSLFAR
-240 IDKANVHVTAYI
+240 IDKAGVQATTYI
-252 PCGTDVIGFPK
+252 SCGTDVIGFPA
-263 DIAYMGKKLAERNI
+263 DIEYMGKKLRERNI

-288 QFANFAG
+288 QFAKFAG
-295 LDELLRAV
+295 LDALLRSV

-313 DAQENSKLMMPE
+313 DAQENSKLMMPD

-339 RLNYVR
+339 RVNYVR

-363 MRQIT
+363 MRKIT
-368 QRVKARGYKT
+368 QQVKGRGYKI

-388 APAAVSAN
+388 DAAPASAN

-410 ALLLVALG
+410 ALLVVALG

-432 AIKGK
+432 SCKGT
-437 KQYILVIAGMLVTA
+437 KQYLLVIFGMLLTA

-457 RGLVIRQGLAFL
+457 RGLSVRQGLAFL

-479 SVIMALWENIKTDD
+479 SVMLTLWDTIKTDTKSTA
-493 RPLPGVIFTALWQL
+493 GVIVTALWQL

-530 MLEADIY
+530 LLEADIY

-554 CLRQYRIFSQDS
+554 FLRQYSIFRNPGEN
-566 AKPADLLSQL
+566 AADLFSQL

-589 VVLGVLLF
+589 VILGVLLF

-611 VPVPAIEIRLR
+611 VPVPAIEIKLR

-657 NWCKLALVTGAVIG
+657 NWCKLALVLGAVIG

-711 SALMPYVKETL
+711 SVLMPYVKPWLRRFTL
-722 IKSFMRTN
+722 N
-730 SFNQRLL
+730 E

>member
-1 MPLGFVRL
+1 MSLQ
-9 FKNDMNMT
+9 N
-17 KWKDRYNPILVLCI
+17 WKERYNPILVLCI

-36 AALYLMQ
+36 VALYLMQ

-50 RNDTVEQALDYQAIL
+50 RNDTVEQTLDYQAIL
-65 MMAQREGCSSD
+65 MMAQREGYSSE
-76 KLLQQFKDAGVT
+76 KLLRQFKDAGVT

-94 ATLERL
+94 TTLERL

-122 RGDFDAVLSSSSLDP
+122 RGDFDVILASPALDP

-145 NEEEAWNEVKEDLFL
+145 NDEEAWNEVKEDLFL
-160 RYGEERVK
+160 RYGDERVRT
-168 VISQA
+168 ISMV

-210 EVQQKG
+210 EVKENG
-216 FYVAVRPQNYLPY
+216 FYIAVRPQNYLPY
-229 TRKGVDSLFGR
+229 TQKGVDSLFAR
-240 IDKANVHVTAYI
+240 IDKAGVQVTTYI
-252 PCGTDVIGFPK
+252 PCGTDVIGFPA
-263 DIAYMGKKLAERNI
+263 DIEYMGRKLRERNI

-288 QFANFAG
+288 QFAKFAG
-295 LDELLRAV
+295 LDALLRSV

-313 DAQENSKLMMPE
+313 DAQENSKLMMPD

-339 RLNYVR
+339 RVNYVR

-363 MRQIT
+363 MQQIT
-368 QRVKARGYKT
+368 QQVKGRGYKI

-388 APAAVSAN
+388 DTDASAN

-410 ALLLVALG
+410 ALLVVALG
-418 AWAALALYMGMILP
+418 AWAALALYIVMIFP
-432 AIKGK
+432 SCKGA
-437 KQYILVIAGMLVTA
+437 KQYLLVIAGMLITA

-457 RGLVIRQGLAFL
+457 RGLSIRQGLAFL

-479 SVIMALWENIKTDD
+479 SVILTLWEDIKTDTKSTV
-493 RPLPGVIFTALWQL
+493 GVIFAALWQL

-530 MLEADIY
+530 LLEADIY

-554 CLRQYRIFSQDS
+554 FLRQYSIFQETGRK
-566 AKPADLLSQL
+566 ATDLFAQL
-576 VQICKTRL
+576 VRICKMRL

-589 VVLGVLLF
+589 VILGVLLF
-597 VAYIF
+597 AAYIF

-611 VPVPAIEIRLR
+611 VPVPAIEIKLR

-657 NWCKLALVTGAVIG
+657 NWCKLALVLGAVIG

-705 IAVIAV
+705 IAVIVV
-711 SALMPYVKETL
+711 SILMPYVKPWLRRFSVNE
-722 IKSFMRTN
+722 
-730 SFNQRLL
+730 

>member
-1 MPLGFVRL
+1 MSLQ
-9 FKNDMNMT
+9 N
-17 KWKDRYNPILVLCI
+17 WKERYNPILVLCI

-50 RNDTVEQALDYQAIL
+50 RNDTVEQTLDYQAIL
-65 MMAQREGCSSD
+65 MMARREGYSSD

-113 LQKSAAGVH
+113 LQKAAAGVH
-122 RGDFDAVLSSSSLDP
+122 GGVFDAILASPNLDP
-137 DAVYVTRG
+137 DALYVTRG
-145 NEEEAWNEVKEDLFL
+145 NDEEAWNEVKEDLFL
-160 RYGEERVK
+160 RYGAERVK
-168 VISQA
+168 QFSRV
-173 PEILEVKGDSRL
+173 PEILEVKGDSRV

-197 MQAPLGLSVKELR
+197 MQAPLGLSVKELK

-229 TRKGVDSLFGR
+229 TQKGVDSLFAR
-240 IDKANVHVTAYI
+240 IDKAGVQVTTYI
-252 PCGTDVIGFPK
+252 PCGTDVIGFPA
-263 DIAYMGKKLAERNI
+263 DIEYMGKKLTERNI

-288 QFANFAG
+288 QFAKFAG
-295 LDELLRAV
+295 LDALLRSV

-313 DAQENSKLMMPE
+313 DAQENSKLMMPD

-339 RLNYVR
+339 RINYVR

-368 QRVKARGYKT
+368 QQVQGRGYKT

-388 APAAVSAN
+388 NTAASAN
-396 GNPGFAGSYDPDRK
+396 GNPGFAGTYDPDRK
-410 ALLLVALG
+410 VLLLVALG
-418 AWAALALYMGMILP
+418 AWAALALYMGMIIP
-432 AIKGK
+432 AVRGT
-437 KQYILVIAGMLVTA
+437 KQYLLVVAGMLITA

-457 RGLVIRQGLAFL
+457 RGLSIRQGLAFL
-469 SAVLYPVLSM
+469 SAVLYPVLSI
-479 SVIMALWENIKTDD
+479 SVILALWENIKTDNK
-493 RPLPGVIFTALWQL
+493 PTAGVIFAALWQL

-515 IGATLNGSIMGDLRF
+515 TGATLNGSIMGDLRF

-544 IMPVLLTLLL
+544 ILPVLLTLLL
-554 CLRQYRIFSQDS
+554 FLRQYSIFQEAGQKAADLFSQI
-566 AKPADLLSQL
+566 
-576 VQICKTRL
+576 VRICKIRL

-589 VVLGVLLF
+589 VILGVLLF
-597 VAYIF
+597 AAYIF

-611 VPVPAIEIRLR
+611 VPVPAIEIKLR

-657 NWCKLALVTGAVIG
+657 NWCRLALVLGAVIG

-686 MMSYIRAADGYLLG
+686 MMSYIRAVDGYLLG
-700 SVLGI
+700 SALGI

-711 SALMPYVKETL
+711 SIIMPYVKPWLRRFTVNE
-722 IKSFMRTN
+722 
-730 SFNQRLL
+730 

>member
-1 MPLGFVRL
+1 
-9 FKNDMNMT
+9 MNKT
-17 KWKDRYNPILVLCI
+17 NWKDRYNPILVACI
-31 AVAFC
+31 IVAFC

-50 RNDTVEQALDYQAIL
+50 RSDTVEQTLDYQAIC
-65 MMAQREGCSSD
+65 MMAQREGYSSD

-122 RGDFDAVLSSSSLDP
+122 HGDFDAILALPSLDP

-145 NEEEAWNEVKEDLFL
+145 QDEEAWTEVKEDLFL

-229 TRKGVDSLFGR
+229 TRKGVDSLFAR
-240 IDKANVHVTAYI
+240 IDKANVQVTTYI
-252 PCGTDVIGFPK
+252 PCGTDVTGFPK
-263 DIAYMGKKLAERNI
+263 DIAYMGQKLTERNI

-288 QFANFAG
+288 QFAKFAG
-295 LDELLRAV
+295 LDDLLRAV

-313 DAQENSKLMMPE
+313 DAQENSKLMMPD

-339 RLNYVR
+339 RVNYVR

-363 MRQIT
+363 MRKIT
-368 QRVKARGYKT
+368 QQVKGRGYKI

-388 APAAVSAN
+388 DAAPASAN

-410 ALLLVALG
+410 ALLVVALG

-432 AIKGK
+432 SCKGT
-437 KQYILVIAGMLVTA
+437 KQYLLVIFGMLLTA

-457 RGLVIRQGLAFL
+457 RGLSVRQGLAFL

-479 SVIMALWENIKTDD
+479 SVMLTLWDTIKTDTKSTA
-493 RPLPGVIFTALWQL
+493 GVIVTALWQL

-530 MLEADIY
+530 LLEADIY

-554 CLRQYRIFSQDS
+554 FLRQYSIFRN
-566 AKPADLLSQL
+566 PGENVADLFSQL

-589 VVLGVLLF
+589 VILGVLLF

-611 VPVPAIEIRLR
+611 VPVPAIEIKLR

-657 NWCKLALVTGAVIG
+657 NWCKLALVLGAVIG

-700 SVLGI
+700 SALGI

-711 SALMPYVKETL
+711 SILMPYVKPWLRRFTL
-722 IKSFMRTN
+722 N
-730 SFNQRLL
+730 E

>member
-1 MPLGFVRL
+1 MSLQ
-9 FKNDMNMT
+9 N
-17 KWKDRYNPILVLCI
+17 WKERYNPILVLCI
-31 AVAFC
+31 AIAFC

-50 RNDTVEQALDYQAIL
+50 RNDTVEQTLDYQAIL
-65 MMAQREGCSSD
+65 MMAQREGYSSE

-94 ATLERL
+94 TTLERL

-113 LQKSAAGVH
+113 LQKAASGVH
-122 RGDFDAVLSSSSLDP
+122 RGDFDTILASPDLDP

-145 NEEEAWNEVKEDLFL
+145 RDEETWNEAKEDLFL
-160 RYGEERVK
+160 RYGTERVK
-168 VISQA
+168 LFSQT

-210 EVQQKG
+210 EVQEKG

-229 TRKGVDSLFGR
+229 TQKGVDSLFAR
-240 IDKANVHVTAYI
+240 IDKAGVQVTTYI
-252 PCGTDVIGFPK
+252 PCGTDVIGFPAG
-263 DIAYMGKKLAERNI
+263 IEYMGKKLQERNI

-288 QFANFAG
+288 QFAKFAG
-295 LDELLRAV
+295 LDALLRSV

-313 DAQENSKLMMPE
+313 DAQENSKLMMPD

-339 RLNYVR
+339 RVNYVR

-368 QRVKARGYKT
+368 QQVKGRGYKI

-388 APAAVSAN
+388 DAAPASAN

-410 ALLLVALG
+410 ALLVVALG
-418 AWAALALYMGMILP
+418 AWAALALYMGMVLP
-432 AIKGK
+432 SCKGT
-437 KQYILVIAGMLVTA
+437 KQYLLVIFGMLLTA

-457 RGLVIRQGLAFL
+457 RGLSVRQGLAFL

-479 SVIMALWENIKTDD
+479 SVMLTLWDTIKTDTKSTV
-493 RPLPGVIFTALWQL
+493 GVIVTALWQL

-530 MLEADIY
+530 LLEADIY

-554 CLRQYRIFSQDS
+554 FLRQYSIFRN
-566 AKPADLLSQL
+566 PGENVADLFSQL

-589 VVLGVLLF
+589 VILGVLLF

-611 VPVPAIEIRLR
+611 VPVPAIEIKLR

-657 NWCKLALVTGAVIG
+657 NWCKLALVLGAVIG

-700 SVLGI
+700 SALGI

-711 SALMPYVKETL
+711 SILMPYIIPWLRRFSVNE
-722 IKSFMRTN
+722 
-730 SFNQRLL
+730 

>member
-1 MPLGFVRL
+1 MSLQ
-9 FKNDMNMT
+9 N
-17 KWKDRYNPILVLCI
+17 WKERYNPILVLCI

-36 AALYLMQ
+36 VALYLMQ

-50 RNDTVEQALDYQAIL
+50 RNDTVEQTLDYQAIL
-65 MMAQREGCSSD
+65 MI
-76 KLLQQFKDAGVT
+76 T
-88 TLIVYD
+88 
-94 ATLERL
+94 TLERL

-122 RGDFDAVLSSSSLDP
+122 RGDFDVILASPALDP

-145 NEEEAWNEVKEDLFL
+145 NDEEAWNEVKEDLFL
-160 RYGEERVK
+160 RYGTERVK
-168 VISQA
+168 QFSQN

-210 EVQQKG
+210 EVKENG
-216 FYVAVRPQNYLPY
+216 FYIAVRPQNYLPY
-229 TRKGVDSLFGR
+229 TQKGVDSLFAR
-240 IDKANVHVTAYI
+240 IDKAGVQVTTYI
-252 PCGTDVIGFPK
+252 PCGTDVIGFPA
-263 DIAYMGKKLAERNI
+263 DIEYMGRKLRERNI

-288 QFANFAG
+288 QFAKFAG
-295 LDELLRAV
+295 LDALLRSV

-313 DAQENSKLMMPE
+313 DAQENSKLMMPD

-339 RLNYVR
+339 RVNYVR

-363 MRQIT
+363 MQQIT
-368 QRVKARGYKT
+368 QQVKGRGYKI

-388 APAAVSAN
+388 DTDASAN

-418 AWAALALYMGMILP
+418 AWSALALYMGMILP
-432 AIKGK
+432 SCKGT
-437 KQYILVIAGMLVTA
+437 KQYLLVIAGMLITA

-457 RGLVIRQGLAFL
+457 RGLSIRQGLAFL
-469 SAVLYPVLSM
+469 SAVLYPVLSI
-479 SVIMALWENIKTDD
+479 SVILTLWENIKTDTKSTA
-493 RPLPGVIFTALWQL
+493 GVIFTALWQL

-530 MLEADIY
+530 LLEADIY

-554 CLRQYRIFSQDS
+554 FLRQYSIFQETGKK
-566 AKPADLLSQL
+566 AADLFSQL
-576 VQICKTRL
+576 VRICKMRL

-589 VVLGVLLF
+589 VILGILLF

-611 VPVPAIEIRLR
+611 VPVPAIEIKLR

-657 NWCKLALVTGAVIG
+657 NWCKLALVLGAVIG

-686 MMSYIRAADGYLLG
+686 IMSYIRAADGYLLG

-711 SALMPYVKETL
+711 SVLMPYVKPWLRRFSVNE
-722 IKSFMRTN
+722 
-730 SFNQRLL
+730 

>member
-1 MPLGFVRL
+1 
-9 FKNDMNMT
+9 MNLQD
-17 KWKDRYNPILVLCI
+17 WKERYNPILVLCI

-50 RNDTVEQALDYQAIL
+50 HNDTVEQTLDYQAIR
-65 MMAQREGCSSD
+65 MMAQREGYSSE
-76 KLLQQFKDAGVT
+76 KLLRQFKDAGVT

-113 LQKSAAGVH
+113 LQKSVAGVH
-122 RGDFDAVLSSSSLDP
+122 RGDFDTVLALPDLDP

-145 NEEEAWNEVKEDLFL
+145 NDEEAWNEVKEDLFL
-160 RYGEERVK
+160 RYGEERVRT
-168 VISQA
+168 ISQA

-210 EVQQKG
+210 EVKEKG

-229 TRKGVDSLFGR
+229 TQKGVDSLFAR
-240 IDKANVHVTAYI
+240 IDKAGVQVTTYI
-252 PCGTDVIGFPK
+252 PCGTDVIGFPA
-263 DIAYMGKKLAERNI
+263 DIEYMGKKLRERNI

-288 QFANFAG
+288 QFAKFAG
-295 LDELLRAV
+295 LDALLRSV
-303 DNNAVRVLNI
+303 DNNAARVLNI
-313 DAQENSKLMMPE
+313 DAQENSKLMMPD

-339 RLNYVR
+339 RVNYVR

-363 MRQIT
+363 MRKIT
-368 QRVKARGYKT
+368 QQVKGRGYKI

-388 APAAVSAN
+388 DAVPASAN

-410 ALLLVALG
+410 VLLLVALG
-418 AWAALALYMGMILP
+418 AWAALALYMGMIIP
-432 AIKGK
+432 AFKGT
-437 KQYILVIAGMLVTA
+437 KQYLLVIAGMLVTA

-457 RGLVIRQGLAFL
+457 RGLSVRQGLAFL
-469 SAVLYPVLSM
+469 SAVLYPVLSI
-479 SVIMALWENIKTDD
+479 SVILSLWEDIKTDTKSTA
-493 RPLPGVIFTALWQL
+493 GVIFTALWQL
-507 ALAIALSL
+507 ALAIVLSL

-544 IMPVLLTLLL
+544 IMPVLLTVLLF
-554 CLRQYRIFSQDS
+554 LRQYSIFQQTDVN
-566 AKPADLLSQL
+566 AADLFSQL
-576 VQICKTRL
+576 VRICKTRL

-589 VVLGVLLF
+589 VILGVLLF

-611 VPVPAIEIRLR
+611 VPVPAIEIKLR

-657 NWCKLALVTGAVIG
+657 NWCKLALVLGAVIG

-700 SVLGI
+700 SALGI

-711 SALMPYVKETL
+711 SVLMPYVKPWLRRFSVNE
-722 IKSFMRTN
+722 
-730 SFNQRLL
+730 